1 MGHREL
7 PRYKPAIKF
16 AKTAFER
23 FGELG
28 CQLGQGMVK
37 DAMGRVYIV
46 MDKPD
51 KARLEGKHQSLTAFL
66 LLFLKPN
73 NQLVFCKNEMPDQV
87 K

>member
-1 MGHREL
+1 MTLRFDLHPRTFSRL
-7 PRYKPAIKF
+7 NFRSRSDAISIHILRYKPAIKF
-16 AKTAFER
+16 GKTAFER

-51 KARLEGKHQSLTAFL
+51 KAGWPL
-66 LLFLKPN
+66 
-73 NQLVFCKNEMPDQV
+73 
-87 K
+87 

>member
-1 MGHREL
+1 MEL

-23 FGELG
+23 FEELG

-51 KARLEGKHQSLTAFL
+51 KARTKKDHSCCIFFHL
-66 LLFLKPN
+66 L
-73 NQLVFCKNEMPDQV
+73 
-87 K
+87 